1 MEGPLQLREEGGI
14 PPAPFIEDVEEY
26 MRGEEGVEQALKKTQ
41 AMYNQYKALE
51 GKLMQ
56 HKANLKGKLPDIQ
69 QALDLVRHLAS
80 RRPEGGDEAATTTTT
95 TSSSSSSTQVRAHFE
110 VSEGLYARAVVE
122 DVGHVGLWLG
132 ANVMVEYTC
141 DEAALLLARNVANC
155 KANLAGL
162 DRDLDFIKDQITTTE
177 VNIARIYNFDVKLR
191 RASRASSSPP
201 ATSVSAAAST

>member
-1 MEGPLQLREEGGI
+1 
-14 PPAPFIEDVEEY
+14 
-26 MRGEEGVEQALKKTQ
+26 MRGEEGVEQALKKAQ

-69 QALDLVRHLAS
+69 QALDIVRHLVAQG
-80 RRPEGGDEAATTTTT
+80 RPEEGSTTAT
-95 TSSSSSSTQVRAHFE
+95 VRTHFE
-110 VSEGLYARAVVE
+110 VSEGLYARAEVA
-122 DVGHVGLWLG
+122 DVKHVGLWLG

-191 RASRASSSPP
+191 RASRASLSSSAT
-201 ATSVSAAAST
+201 ATSATST